1 VNKCAQVA
9 HAIAQHALVDDATTE
24 AEVRTAMTASQCIL
38 FAYLSAIFISC
49 MLLFWLSSLAQVSAV
64 EASKSESQM
73 LLVTLIHQ
81 LSQFY

>member
-1 VNKCAQVA
+1 
-9 HAIAQHALVDDATTE
+9 
-24 AEVRTAMTASQCIL
+24 
-38 FAYLSAIFISC
+38 LSAIFISC